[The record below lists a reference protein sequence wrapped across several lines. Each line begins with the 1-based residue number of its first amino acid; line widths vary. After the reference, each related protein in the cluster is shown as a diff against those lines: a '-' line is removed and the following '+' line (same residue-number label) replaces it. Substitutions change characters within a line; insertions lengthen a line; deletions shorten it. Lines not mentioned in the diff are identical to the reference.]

1 MATFRTIK
9 QDGDFVLVHK
19 GFIYDDKLS
28 ARAKGVLLYLL
39 SRPNDWQ
46 IYTSEVQKHMKDGV
60 KSVNSAV
67 NELINVGY
75 IKRTLKRSD
84 KGTFK
89 GYEYL
94 VYETPTEM
102 PFAENGQ
109 TENGL
114 TENGQTENRQGHTTN
129 NNRTN
134 NDLTNNNNTNNDSNT
149 MSSSSTVYPYESII
163 EYLNQS
169 TGKRY
174 KATTRKTKDLI
185 KARCNEGF
193 NEQEFQTVIDNKVA
207 EWKDTDMEKYLRP
220 ETVFGTKFESYLNQ
234 QPKQTGQDQLER
246 MKHDPSYWD

>member
-1 MATFRTIK
+1 MATFRTVK

-19 GFIYDDKLS
+19 GFIYDDNLS

-102 PFAENGQ
+102 PLTENGQ

-134 NDLTNNNNTNNDSNT
+134 NDLTNNNNTNNDKTTTSGNPT
-149 MSSSSTVYPYESII
+149 YTPYKEII
-163 EYLNQS
+163 DYLNKK
-169 TGKRY
+169 TGKRFSHKS
-174 KATTRKTKDLI
+174 KANQKLI
-185 KARCNEGF
+185 QARF
-193 NEQEFQTVIDNKVA
+193 NEDNSKEDFFKVIDNMA
-207 EWKDTDMEKYLRP
+207 AQWKGHHKMDEYLRP
-220 ETVFGTKFESYLNQ
+220 KTLFSGNFDNYLNQ
-234 QPKQTGQDQLER
+234 QVNNKESDDNPYANLF
-246 MKHDPSYWD
+246 

>member
-1 MATFRTIK
+1 MATFRTVK

-19 GFIYDDKLS
+19 GFIYDDNLS

-102 PFAENGQ
+102 PLTENGQ

-134 NDLTNNNNTNNDSNT
+134 NNRTNNNNTKNDKYSATDVTREQFEKWWNLYGKKKGKD
-149 MSSSSTVYPYESII
+149 SCYPKFKKRVKEDSFEKVMEGTKLYLKTIKDKQFQK
-163 EYLNQS
+163 YPLTFLNQK
-169 TGKRY
+169 TY
-174 KATTRKTKDLI
+174 KDDFSDEL
-185 KARCNEGF
+185 E
-193 NEQEFQTVIDNKVA
+193 
-207 EWKDTDMEKYLRP
+207 P
-220 ETVFGTKFESYLNQ
+220 ETDNPYANLF
-234 QPKQTGQDQLER
+234 
-246 MKHDPSYWD
+246 